1 MKRIIAAV
9 AIVFLSACVYSQQ
22 GNLFDIN
29 NADQLQPGISTVA
42 DAKALLGEPVTVQT
56 NPDNNHQLLIWQ
68 SAYGTA
74 IAVGGGAKLAISFD
88 ENGRMIKILQR
99 TKV

>member
-29 NADQLQPGISTVA
+29 NADRLQPGISTIA

-68 SAYGTA
+68 YAYGTA
-74 IAVGGGAKLAISFD
+74 VAVGGGAKLAISFD
-88 ENGRMIKILQR
+88 ENGKMIKIIQR